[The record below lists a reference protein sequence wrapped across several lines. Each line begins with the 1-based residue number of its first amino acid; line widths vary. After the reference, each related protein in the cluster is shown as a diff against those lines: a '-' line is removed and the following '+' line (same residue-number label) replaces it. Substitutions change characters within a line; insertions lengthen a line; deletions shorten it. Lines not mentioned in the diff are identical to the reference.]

1 MSDIIKEESD
11 VFSHCMNLQRNI

>member
-11 VFSHCMNLQRNI
+11 VFSHCMNLQWNI